1 MPAPHK
7 EGHEGLRLGHRDTP
21 DLKEMTIELGQS
33 DIYINT
39 AKRVDLEG
47 HTLYEA
53 IMTDPHGSRVI
64 FIDKEEIVDCLK
76 EAFITG
82 HGAEEEKPKP

>member
-1 MPAPHK
+1 MPAEHRA
-7 EGHEGLRLGHRDTP
+7 GHEGLRLGQHHEP
-21 DLKEMTIELGQS
+21 DVKEMTIELGES

-39 AKRVDLEG
+39 AKRVEMDDG

-64 FIDKEEIVDCLK
+64 FVDREEVVDCLK
-76 EAFITG
+76 QAFLVG
-82 HGAEEEKPKP
+82 SKPK